1 MQFPHHC
8 FIVLGFLFILPAAAE
23 TKKAPRPAWTS
34 TLQCLAPLARE
45 ARRGTEPLRF
55 EQAFFDGPF
64 TRPLLPDD
72 SNHFPVRWKSTSDAT
87 STSQH
92 LGAGFSYLL
101 AFDDVR
107 ASRHFRETINLP
119 GGNTAGLLG
128 LALINT
134 DSTRRY
140 QCFLNEAI
148 QSEEPA
154 PPAVYDWLQILK
166 KHSAT
171 GSLAFSDDLLKEWA
185 SLSESSQ
192 NPSIAAALIR
202 QATLFRLQGFEIE
215 PSILESLSTGL
226 IPQRFPRFW
235 LHPDQQAQGSNDTF
249 YRAFFR
255 SQPQL
260 LQLAGYES
268 KELIISA
275 EIERLSKIRSVMP
288 EATLNLGSYLKN
300 QIEKLR
306 ARDRYEECLSLAVQ
320 LESLPRDAFSP
331 GTRFR
336 RLTRAESPWV
346 VGRTAHAS
354 LLLDANQQEPLM
366 HLSRGFTA
374 QDRAEYFAWQVAS
387 AARNEADTNVWLAAL
402 RREPESNDLVEQAEN
417 FLHAIDQPDEKT
429 PYQIPGLK
437 PTAHLSS
444 KDPISLSL
452 ADQGNDSLL
461 KDWPRRPGQAFSL
474 PDWQNE
480 SLSLSSWA
488 GRPVVVIFF
497 LGGGCLHCVEQLTAF
512 GPWNAQFE
520 EAGIDIL
527 AVSTDPVEILSDTL
541 KNTDNPDEAFPI
553 PIVSDH
559 ELNVFKQWGV
569 YDEFDE
575 RALHATF
582 VINPGGEIIWE
593 EKGNAPYMHP
603 DFLLYEAKRLLELE
617 K

>member
-1 MQFPHHC
+1 MQFSHHC
-8 FIVLGFLFILPAAAE
+8 FIILGFLLIFPVAAE
-23 TKKAPRPAWTS
+23 TQKATRPAWTS

-45 ARRGTEPLRF
+45 ARSGTEPLKF

-64 TRPLLPDD
+64 TRPQLPDD
-72 SNHFPVRWKSTSDAT
+72 SNHFPILWKSTSEAA

-101 AFDDVR
+101 AFDDAR
-107 ASRHFRETINLP
+107 ASRHFREAINLP

-154 PPAVYDWLQILK
+154 PPAVYNWLQTLE
-166 KHSAT
+166 KHSAA
-171 GSLAFSDDLLKEWA
+171 GSLAFSDDLIKEWA

-192 NPSIAAALIR
+192 NPSIAAALVR

-215 PSILESLSTGL
+215 PDILESLSAGW

-235 LHPDQQAQGSNDTF
+235 LPPDQQAQISNDSS
-249 YRAFFR
+249 YEAFFR

-268 KELIISA
+268 TERIISA
-275 EIERLSKIRSVMP
+275 EIERLSEIRSVMP
-288 EATLNLGSYLKN
+288 EATLNLGSYLKT
-300 QIEKLR
+300 QIEKSR
-306 ARDRYEECLSLAVQ
+306 ADSRYEESFSLAVE

-354 LLLDANQQEPLM
+354 LLLDANLQEPLM

-387 AARNEADTNVWLAAL
+387 AARNGADTNLWLAAL
-402 RREPESNDLVEQAEN
+402 RREPESNNLVEQAEN
-417 FLHAIDQPDEKT
+417 FLHATDQPGEET
-429 PYQIPGLK
+429 SYQIPGLK
-437 PTAHLSS
+437 PTAHLPLEA
-444 KDPISLSL
+444 PISLSL
-452 ADQGNDSLL
+452 ENPGAEQLL
-461 KDWPRRPGQAFSL
+461 KDWPRREAEAFSL
-474 PDWQNE
+474 PNWQNE
-480 SLSLSSWA
+480 SLSLSAWN
-488 GRPVVVIFF
+488 GKPVVVIFF

-512 GPWNAQFE
+512 GPWNARFE

-559 ELNVFKQWGV
+559 ELDVFKQWGV

-603 DFLLYEAKRLLELE
+603 DFLLYEAKRLLAQE